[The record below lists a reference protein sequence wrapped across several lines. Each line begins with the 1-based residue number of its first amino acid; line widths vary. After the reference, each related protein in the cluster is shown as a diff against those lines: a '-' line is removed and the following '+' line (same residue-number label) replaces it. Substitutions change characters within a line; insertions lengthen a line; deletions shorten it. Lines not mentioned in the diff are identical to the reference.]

1 MSNHIL
7 STDHSATMKTSR
19 GITLN
24 TSQSFVPYNINVVPS
39 SEFEISNEITSVTYT
54 GTSLNTFL
62 VSQNAELKTL
72 GNTGAIGNIVNRG
85 SADNVI
91 NRGTITT
98 LTNGSGNIGTIT
110 DIHGTTTITKV
121 SGSIVIPSKSSLT
134 GSIVFSGDN
143 GTSDVT
149 LKYDSAKGCMV
160 FLYE

>member
-1 MSNHIL
+1 MSNHTL
-7 STDHSATMKTSR
+7 STDHSATMKASH

-39 SEFEISNEITSVTYT
+39 SEFEISNEITSVTYI
-54 GTSLNTFL
+54 GTSLNTFI

-72 GNTGAIGNIVNRG
+72 SNVGIVDNVMNRG
-85 SADNVI
+85 TVSDI
-91 NRGTITT
+91 LNRGTITT

-134 GSIVFSGDN
+134 GSIVFNGDN
-143 GTSDVT
+143 SSSDVT

-160 FLYE
+160 FIYE

>member
-1 MSNHIL
+1 MSNHTL
-7 STDHSATMKTSR
+7 STDHSAIMKTSH

-39 SEFEISNEITSVTYT
+39 SEFEISNEITRVTYI

-62 VSQNAELKTL
+62 VSQNAELETL
-72 GNTGAIGNIVNRG
+72 GNKGAIGNIVNRG

-134 GSIVFSGDN
+134 GSIVFNGDD
-143 GTSDVT
+143 GASDIT

-160 FLYE
+160 FIYE

>member
-24 TSQSFVPYNINVVPS
+24 TSQNFVPYNINVVPS

-121 SGSIVIPSKSSLT
+121 SGSIVIPSNSNLT
-134 GSIVFSGDN
+134 GSIVFGGDN
-143 GTSDVT
+143 GSSDVT
-149 LKYDSAKGCMV
+149 LKYDSVKACMV
-160 FLYE
+160 FTYE